1 MPFTKI
7 YTFDTLEDAN
17 QAVERIN
24 TTLGIPISEEATTR
38 TYTTAQQRDGL
49 IYISHDE
56 TIEGVLGSGYIEHEF
71 RVTNPFEK

>member
-17 QAVERIN
+17 KAVERIN
-24 TTLGIPISEEATTR
+24 TNLGVPISDESTTR
-38 TYTTAQQRDGL
+38 TYTTAKQRDGL

-56 TIEGVLGSGYIEHEF
+56 TIESVLGSGYIEHEF
-71 RVTNPFEK
+71 VILNPFA

>member
-38 TYTTAQQRDGL
+38 TYTTVQQRDGI

-56 TIEGVLGSGYIEHEF
+56 TIESVIGGGYIEHEF
-71 RVTNPFEK
+71 PILNPFA

>member
-1 MPFTKI
+1 MAFIKI

-17 QAVERIN
+17 NAIERIN

-38 TYTTAQQRDGL
+38 TYTSVQQRDGL
-49 IYISHDE
+49 IYIVHDE
-56 TIEGVLGSGYIEHEF
+56 AIESVLDVGYIEHEF

>member
-1 MPFTKI
+1 MQFTKI

-38 TYTTAQQRDGL
+38 TYTLPQQRDGL

-56 TIEGVLGSGYIEHEF
+56 TIESVLGSGYIEHEF
-71 RVTNPFEK
+71 VILNPFA

>member
-7 YTFDTLEDAN
+7 YTFETLEDAN
-17 QAVERIN
+17 KAVEQIN

-38 TYTTAQQRDGL
+38 TYTTAQQRDGM

-56 TIEGVLGSGYIEHEF
+56 TIESVLGSGYTEHEF
-71 RVTNPFEK
+71 VILNPFS

>member
-38 TYTTAQQRDGL
+38 TYTTTQQRDGL

-56 TIEGVLGSGYIEHEF
+56 TIESVLGGGYIEYEF
-71 RVTNPFEK
+71 VILNPFA